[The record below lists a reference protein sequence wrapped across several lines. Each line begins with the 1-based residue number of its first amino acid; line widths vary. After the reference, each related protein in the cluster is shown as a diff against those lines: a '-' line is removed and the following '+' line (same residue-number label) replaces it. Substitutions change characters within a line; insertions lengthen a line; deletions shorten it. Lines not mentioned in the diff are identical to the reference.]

1 MFDFT
6 HLREITG
13 KMEVESLDY
22 AKNFWQKIFDILE
35 FDEDFLVE
43 NNTEFFH
50 LDLPDDVDPSDF
62 FFGVHLNI
70 SYSSLGDIK
79 IQINWDKEEL
89 FNESSDRILKEALLR
104 NGFVLSRGEDN
115 LYICNIN
122 KS

>member
-43 NNTEFFH
+43 NTTEFFH
-50 LDLPDDVDPSDF
+50 LDLPDDADPSDF

-70 SYSSLGDIK
+70 SYSRWGDIK
-79 IQINWDKEEL
+79 IQINWDKKDL
-89 FNESSDRILKEALLR
+89 FNESSDRILNEALLR